1 MRDPLWDNTR
11 LLAALLICAGHFTD
25 PFITP
30 GNSWAALWVALW
42 PLRVPVFVVLA
53 GRFTST
59 EPLTWGRMWRLV
71 RDVGFVYVIFQTIAI
86 VQTGWYRGL
95 WDWSYDEPGLAL
107 WFLMSLLV
115 WRVLAPLLWRL
126 PGRWWWA
133 FALGLGSGF
142 LDVTTQ
148 WAWART
154 LGWLPVFMVG
164 LALRDPQVVN
174 FLRRAQVR
182 VFAGAVLGVGVA
194 AGALWGG
201 SVRRSPMMMRSGYS
215 GDFSAQLGEMVG
227 RAGLYAV
234 AIALALAL
242 IAVMPRRRVWG
253 WTTLGAGSF
262 TVYLLHPVVLRYVAD
277 LGVYTDLVTTARC
290 VAWAVAAVALGVVL
304 ASAPV
309 RHSVAWLVR
318 PATVERR
325 LVCVFTD
332 APSAIHRL
340 VRPSPPRVETP
351 DVDGHDLS
359 MQRSPQGVHPH
370 V

>member
-1 MRDPLWDNTR
+1 
-11 LLAALLICAGHFTD
+11 
-25 PFITP
+25 
-30 GNSWAALWVALW
+30 
-42 PLRVPVFVVLA
+42 
-53 GRFTST
+53 
-59 EPLTWGRMWRLV
+59 
-71 RDVGFVYVIFQTIAI
+71 
-86 VQTGWYRGL
+86 
-95 WDWSYDEPGLAL
+95 
-107 WFLMSLLV
+107 
-115 WRVLAPLLWRL
+115 
-126 PGRWWWA
+126 
-133 FALGLGSGF
+133 
-142 LDVTTQ
+142 
-148 WAWART
+148 
-154 LGWLPVFMVG
+154 MVG

-174 FLRRAQVR
+174 FLRRARMR
-182 VFAGAVLGVGVA
+182 VLAGVVLGVGLVG
-194 AGALWGG
+194 GALWGG

-215 GDFSAQLGEMVG
+215 GDVSAQLGEMVG
-227 RAGLYAV
+227 RAGLYAL
-234 AIALALAL
+234 AIALSLAL

-253 WTTLGAGSF
+253 WTTVGAGSF

-304 ASAPV
+304 ASVPV

-325 LVCVFTD
+325 LVRVFTD

-340 VRPSPPRVETP
+340 VRPSPPRVEIP